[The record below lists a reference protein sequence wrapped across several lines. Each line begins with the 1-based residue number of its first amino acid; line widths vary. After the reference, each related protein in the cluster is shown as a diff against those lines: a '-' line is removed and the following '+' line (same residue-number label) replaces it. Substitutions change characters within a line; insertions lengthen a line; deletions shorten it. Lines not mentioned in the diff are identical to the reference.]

1 MSIFAVN
8 MRHVPESC
16 PMFNSTVRERTKKI
30 VMNGGDV
37 AKKHKIKI
45 VSGVVSMLD
54 HRIYFVI
61 ESESQSNVEEYLRE
75 IDYASWNIITIKQ
88 VRPIE
93 EVLKQL

>member
-1 MSIFAVN
+1 

-16 PMFNSTVRERTKKI
+16 PMFNSTVRERAKKI
-30 VMNGGDV
+30 VMKGGDV

-75 IDYASWNIITIKQ
+75 IDYASWNIIKIKQ
-88 VRPIE
+88 VQPIE